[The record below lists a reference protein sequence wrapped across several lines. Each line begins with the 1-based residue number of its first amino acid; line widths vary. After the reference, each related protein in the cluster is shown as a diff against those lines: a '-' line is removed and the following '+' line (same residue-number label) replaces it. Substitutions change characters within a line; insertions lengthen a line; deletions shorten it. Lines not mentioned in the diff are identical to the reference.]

1 MNNEEIV
8 VEIIVHSGQ
17 VRSLS
22 MEAVQEA
29 KKRDFDKA
37 QKLLEEA
44 NLEFSKAHKVQ
55 TDLIQKEVSGEKT
68 ELSLLM
74 VHAQD
79 HLMTGLTVKEFAEEI
94 IEIYKNM

>member
-44 NLEFSKAHKVQ
+44 NLEFLQQILLLSNLSSS
-55 TDLIQKEVSGEKT
+55 DL
-68 ELSLLM
+68 
-74 VHAQD
+74 VH
-79 HLMTGLTVKEFAEEI
+79 EP
-94 IEIYKNM
+94 